1 MAPRKSKE
9 KAQVEEIP
17 DLATGLKK
25 CKIIESDLQEL
36 EDMKMLQ
43 SRALILWCPA
53 KGEDRP
59 YEGTHETVLFCDFVE
74 RGLAVP
80 VFDFLHALLRF
91 WGIQLHHLTLQSIL
105 HLSIFTHM
113 CEAFLGVLPHFHLF
127 QDFFYLSP
135 IPSTSMP
142 AVIGGA
148 ELVLRPENE
157 SEYLFYQ
164 PSSKGVEWKSYWF
177 YVGNF
182 ESPLPERT
190 PGAPKAQASWMSTSP
205 GGSQV
210 DKLRSAL
217 AKLKNKGVTRW
228 KVVYSFLGRR
238 VQPLQRRIHTGFRYE
253 GLEDPSRFSSEKID
267 FADLFKR

>member
-1 MAPRKSKE
+1 M
-9 KAQVEEIP
+9 
-17 DLATGLKK
+17 
-25 CKIIESDLQEL
+25 
-36 EDMKMLQ
+36 
-43 SRALILWCPA
+43 ILWCPA
-53 KGEDRP
+53 EGEDRS

-80 VFDFLHALLRF
+80 IFDFLQALLRF

-113 CEAFLGVLPHFHLF
+113 CEAFLGVLPHCHLF
-127 QDFFYLSP
+127 QHFFYLSP

-182 ESPLPERT
+182 ESPLTGRT
-190 PGAPKAQASWMSTSP
+190 PRAPKAHANWMSAGP

-210 DKLRSAL
+210 VKLWGAL
-217 AKLKNKGVTRW
+217 ERLKMIGVTGDS
-228 KVVYSFLGRR
+228 VVYSFLGRR
-238 VQPLQRRIHTGFRYE
+238 V
-253 GLEDPSRFSSEKID
+253 
-267 FADLFKR
+267 